1 LYALIFLS
9 ILMMVWSGAK
19 SAIRCRRMF
28 LILNNLESAVR
39 LGLPFS
45 RTVFDAAQSE
55 TGIMRKRLLAL
66 HNHLDRGESLDQAL
80 IHAVPEVPCRLVRAI
95 AAGQRMGCLDHVLD
109 EILRRRSDETAV
121 NSRSP
126 SFYWAYPAIMVAVIS
141 LIFIVVIPKFESIF
155 RDFHIELPPITS
167 AMVRVADDSGI
178 FWLILVVLALI
189 PLGQTLAGLFPSF
202 RRISPFGGIV
212 TDQIVWWTPF
222 IGGFVSDRGM
232 AELCDLV
239 AAAVRTGYPLD
250 ESLRE
255 AAAAQPNAVMRYRA
269 SAWARAVNDGQTM
282 HEAARHARMPELFAS
297 MLATVRGG
305 ESLQQVLGFLWRYY
319 EYRVGRTRAV
329 LQAMVVP
336 AIVLSLGAIVGII
349 GISLL
354 QPMAMLTTHIAGEI
368 YGGGF

>member
-1 LYALIFLS
+1 
-9 ILMMVWSGAK
+9 
-19 SAIRCRRMF
+19 
-28 LILNNLESAVR
+28 
-39 LGLPFS
+39 
-45 RTVFDAAQSE
+45 
-55 TGIMRKRLLAL
+55 
-66 HNHLDRGESLDQAL
+66 
-80 IHAVPEVPCRLVRAI
+80 
-95 AAGQRMGCLDHVLD
+95 
-109 EILRRRSDETAV
+109 
-121 NSRSP
+121 
-126 SFYWAYPAIMVAVIS
+126 MVAVIS